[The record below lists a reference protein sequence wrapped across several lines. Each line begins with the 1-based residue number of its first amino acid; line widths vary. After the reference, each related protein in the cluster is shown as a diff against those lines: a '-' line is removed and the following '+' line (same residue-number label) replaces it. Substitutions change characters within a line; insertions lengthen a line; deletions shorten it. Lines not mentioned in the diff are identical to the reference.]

1 MGQLR
6 CFADIYLIMK
16 EGFKIT
22 RPDGPV
28 ESDEM
33 RRFILLSSDAREDKV
48 ADLKES
54 IIKGEYKVDADQVAE
69 RIIHL
74 GAYVLD
80 FNEMFGHSG

>member
-1 MGQLR
+1 M
-6 CFADIYLIMK
+6 IMK
-16 EGFKIT
+16 ERFKIT
-22 RPDGPV
+22 CPDEPI

-48 ADLKES
+48 TGLKES
-54 IIKGEYKVDADQVAE
+54 IIRGEYRVDADQVAE

-80 FNEMFGHSG
+80 FSEMFGHSG